1 MKKRI
6 RKRRLSFYKVVML
19 LSAIFSLILLIHDF
33 IVWGLIP
40 IFTGNFIQLTYS
52 GFFLDLAAI
61 GCIELVYQYIWG

>member
-1 MKKRI
+1 
-6 RKRRLSFYKVVML
+6 ML